1 MKYYYQTENR
11 IIETEELIR
20 KYGTN
25 LPVPQLKIFELTVQ
39 PDYEPVGFNP
49 SGDKWYP
56 VESYEDMQSKAIAA
70 LVATGMTEQQAKAA
84 LA

>member
-1 MKYYYQTENR
+1 MKYYYKPENR
-11 IIETEELIR
+11 IIETEELVR
-20 KYGTN
+20 KYGSRRPIT
-25 LPVPQLKIFELTVQ
+25 QLGVFELTTQ

-70 LVATGMTEQQAKAA
+70 LVAAGLTEQEAKAA

>member
-1 MKYYYQTENR
+1 MKYYYQKENR
-11 IIETEELIR
+11 IIETDELIT

-25 LPVPQLKIFELTVQ
+25 RPITQLSIFELTVQ
-39 PDYEPVGFNP
+39 PNYEPVGFNP

-70 LVATGMTEQQAKAA
+70 LVATGMTEQQARAA